1 MTQMQAKPR
10 MHLPKS
16 FLISEM
22 PLFDALDVEEV
33 DYIEKW
39 LIYKDLDEGSVV
51 YKQGTNGKSVC
62 FVVDG
67 ELSVVRRDNG
77 SDVTIGTVK
86 RGESVGEVAILDG
99 LTRSADVIAST
110 DTSVLIL
117 KKDDFDKLV
126 LEKPQV
132 GIKILKSLAKA
143 LSATLRERSETLA
156 KLMHV

>member
-1 MTQMQAKPR
+1 M
-10 MHLPKS
+10 
-16 FLISEM
+16 
-22 PLFDALDVEEV
+22 
-33 DYIEKW
+33 
-39 LIYKDLDEGSVV
+39 
-51 YKQGTNGKSVC
+51 C

-67 ELSVVRRDNG
+67 ELSVVRRDAG

-99 LTRSADVIAST
+99 LTRSADVIAAT

-132 GIKILKSLAKA
+132 GIKILKSLARA